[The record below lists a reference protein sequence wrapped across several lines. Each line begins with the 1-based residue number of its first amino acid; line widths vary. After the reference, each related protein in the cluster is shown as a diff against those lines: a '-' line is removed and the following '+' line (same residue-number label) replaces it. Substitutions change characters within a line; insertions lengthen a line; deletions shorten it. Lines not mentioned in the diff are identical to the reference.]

1 MTNSVALKL
10 AFVVLA
16 CMVVGAPL
24 ASQAFTCS
32 QVSASMRPCI
42 NYLKNGGTVPPPC
55 CNGVQYLSNSARTT
69 IDRQSICRC
78 LVAAARSTRG
88 LNPNLAAG
96 LPNRC
101 GVRLP
106 YTISPSTNCNAYVI
120 NKNLFL
126 LSLSVPAKLISDTYF
141 LFASYSILANS
152 K

>member
-32 QVSASMRPCI
+32 QVSASLRPCI
-42 NYLKNGGTVPPPC
+42 IYLKNGGTVPAPC

-88 LNPNLAAG
+88 LNPNLVAG

-120 NKNLFL
+120 NKL
-126 LSLSVPAKLISDTYF
+126 LSYTYF
-141 LFASYSILANS
+141 LFASYSTLANILRMT
-152 K
+152 KLNEECK